1 MAATPFLKRRQ
12 QVLKPR
18 NSLDMLL
25 MLKPSLSFERGQ
37 HRRDRQWRGIV
48 GSAGVLER
56 GKGTGRIAWEPER
69 SCSRP
74 HESTP
79 ELGQPAEHV
88 PGPVPVLHRHG
99 SAVKASTNLGG
110 NVWCPEANQIS
121 DRECAGGPSLSN
133 NQLY

>member
-1 MAATPFLKRRQ
+1 VAATPFLKRRQ

-25 MLKPSLSFERGQ
+25 MLKPSLSFERRQ
-37 HRRDRQWRGIV
+37 HRRNRQWRGIV

-69 SCSRP
+69 SRSRP
-74 HESTP
+74 HESKP
-79 ELGQPAEHV
+79 ALGQPAEHL
-88 PGPVPVLHRHG
+88 PGPVPG
-99 SAVKASTNLGG
+99 SPPTRERCKGEHEHWG

-121 DRECAGGPSLSN
+121 DRECAGGKS
-133 NQLY
+133 

>member
-48 GSAGVLER
+48 GSAEVLER

-121 DRECAGGPSLSN
+121 DRECAGGKS
-133 NQLY
+133 

>member
-1 MAATPFLKRRQ
+1 M
-12 QVLKPR
+12 LKPR

-69 SCSRP
+69 SRSRP
-74 HESTP
+74 HESKP
-79 ELGQPAEHV
+79 ALGQPAEHV
-88 PGPVPVLHRHG
+88 PGPVLVLHRHG
-99 SAVKASTNLGG
+99 SAVKASTNIGG
-110 NVWCPEANQIS
+110 IVWCPEANQIS
-121 DRECAGGPSLSN
+121 DRECAGGKS
-133 NQLY
+133 

>member
-56 GKGTGRIAWEPER
+56 GKGTGRIAWEPAPTVPDLLFAPPDEAYTALQAA
-69 SCSRP
+69 RP
-74 HESTP
+74 H
-79 ELGQPAEHV
+79 L
-88 PGPVPVLHRHG
+88 
-99 SAVKASTNLGG
+99 
-110 NVWCPEANQIS
+110 IS
-121 DRECAGGPSLSN
+121 
-133 NQLY
+133 